1 MPLSPYR
8 ERPRTELCYKLW
20 KAKWLGFSLSACQAS
35 WRLLYLPTLWKY
47 SFFRAVWVSW
57 GCFSSMC
64 CWHLCWHGISSLV
77 QSSYQDLLYS
87 FHIRP
92 WRMDERSQG
101 LMGRRG
107 RAAEISDI
115 LAEEQ
120 QQFSWGSLCSGLG
133 KNICIPFLN
142 KKNPSKPNKKKS
154 QQQKIVLRFGFAFT
168 SYLYLCFPPSL
179 HNPKYHALIC

>member
-1 MPLSPYR
+1 MPSDLAFPSLPAKRPGDSSTFPPCGNTLFLGLCELAEGVFPPCVADISAAMASLLWCSLVTKTCSTLSTFVPEGWMR
-8 ERPRTELCYKLW
+8 DHRGW
-20 KAKWLGFSLSACQAS
+20 WGGGG
-35 WRLLYLPTLWKY
+35 
-47 SFFRAVWVSW
+47 RAV
-57 GCFSSMC
+57 
-64 CWHLCWHGISSLV
+64 
-77 QSSYQDLLYS
+77 
-87 FHIRP
+87 
-92 WRMDERSQG
+92 
-101 LMGRRG
+101 
-107 RAAEISDI
+107 EISDI